1 MEVSDSCRVF
11 SSGHPRCLWTC
22 AGLGALLCHTPIF
35 HRLADWPRSKILSWQ
50 LSCFSEF
57 FHEKQL
63 SCFSDL
69 TVFSLQ
75 LELFLLYYAWN
86 STSPGGV
93 TTRSRVSKT
102 ATAFSIASVETTAA
116 RRPGRGVPLG
126 QGGGRVEGGINVI
139 MVRLWNGRGMDLW
152 GAIMHELVQHFSAS
166 HAVQRCKL

>member
-86 STSPGGV
+86 TSPGGLGHHD
-93 TTRSRVSKT
+93 RVSKT
-102 ATAFSIASVETTAA
+102 ASVETTAA

-126 QGGGRVEGGINVI
+126 QGGGRVEGG
-139 MVRLWNGRGMDLW
+139 DQCDH
-152 GAIMHELVQHFSAS
+152 GAAVERERDGLGCN
-166 HAVQRCKL
+166 HA